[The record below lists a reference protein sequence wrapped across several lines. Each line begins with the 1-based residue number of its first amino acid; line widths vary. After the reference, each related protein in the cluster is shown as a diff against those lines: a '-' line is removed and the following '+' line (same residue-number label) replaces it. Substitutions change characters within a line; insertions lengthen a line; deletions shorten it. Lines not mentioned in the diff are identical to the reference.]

1 MEIKWAEK
9 KDSVVVARLEKEQNV
24 NLAIKANVAQM
35 FLDVNNIDY
44 GMAMSE
50 NKKDVADVADEA
62 KESIVQVICYQ

>member
-1 MEIKWAEK
+1 
-9 KDSVVVARLEKEQNV
+9 
-24 NLAIKANVAQM
+24 M